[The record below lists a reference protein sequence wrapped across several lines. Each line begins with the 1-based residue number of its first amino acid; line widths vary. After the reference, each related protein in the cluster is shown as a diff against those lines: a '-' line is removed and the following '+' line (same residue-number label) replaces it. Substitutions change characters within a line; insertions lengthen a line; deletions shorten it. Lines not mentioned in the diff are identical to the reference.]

1 MTGPTAR
8 GDTRHRYPPRS
19 LVTDYLR
26 SGIGMLLTFG
36 PLAVTQPLPAVTGI
50 LAAFGTL
57 FLLFGVRTV
66 IRHNT
71 VVTVSD
77 QGVEAG
83 WPAHVK
89 LRWEELS
96 RLKLSYFSTKRD
108 RAGGWMQLRLKSGRR
123 AVRIDSSIE
132 DFATVVTAAARAA
145 RAAGVTFEP
154 TTLQNLEAL
163 GLFSVAAGATPEG
176 EAPERRPEHRPE
188 HRKADAP

>member
-1 MTGPTAR
+1 MTGAP
-8 GDTRHRYPPRS
+8 GGTRHRYPPRS

-36 PLAVTQPLPAVTGI
+36 PLAVTQPLPAITGI
-50 LAAFGTL
+50 LAALGTL
-57 FLLFGVRTV
+57 FLIFGLRTV

-77 QGVEAG
+77 RGVETG
-83 WPAHVK
+83 WPARAK
-89 LRWEELS
+89 LRWEALG

-123 AVRIDSSIE
+123 TMRIDSSIE
-132 DFATVVTAAARAA
+132 DFATVVTAAVRAA
-145 RAAGVTFEP
+145 RTAGLTLEP

-163 GLFSVAAGATPEG
+163 GLFGIAASAADEG
-176 EAPERRPEHRPE
+176 TAPESRPGRSE
-188 HRKADAP
+188 ADAP